1 MCRFHCACLG
11 RVTQDAWPLLREA
24 VRLRHFDLDTS
35 GAENSHKA
43 LVQAFLSQA
52 HASHAQSW
60 VDIFGGYPPRQTLAR
75 LCKRFRTNA
84 HETEGKHNFRSEKE
98 FKREARRI
106 TRWYR
111 KQKRLTHLRRRQ
123 VLREGQRRE
132 TKRRGAVLTKKIR
145 AHFRR
150 LRKPLRI
157 ESFFNWRSMA
167 LITLEAGCPVHT
179 GTVCCERYWAL
190 VLGYLPR
197 HVTRMS
203 SAWWEMLAQL
213 SFCKHNYQHFS
224 AGGLARIAER
234 DAEVQSKLATCMLL
248 ARALHDSELC
258 GAMGFNDLF
267 DPFRE

>member
-1 MCRFHCACLG
+1 MQIPLCLSG
-11 RVTQDAWPLLREA
+11 QSHDAWPLLHEA

-52 HASHAQSW
+52 HAAHAQSW

-179 GTVCCERYWAL
+179 GSVCCERYWAL

-224 AGGLARIAER
+224 AGGLPNESVKTI
-234 DAEVQSKLATCMLL
+234 
-248 ARALHDSELC
+248 
-258 GAMGFNDLF
+258 
-267 DPFRE
+267 RESHGKN

>member
-1 MCRFHCACLG
+1 
-11 RVTQDAWPLLREA
+11 
-24 VRLRHFDLDTS
+24 
-35 GAENSHKA
+35 
-43 LVQAFLSQA
+43 
-52 HASHAQSW
+52 
-60 VDIFGGYPPRQTLAR
+60 
-75 LCKRFRTNA
+75 
-84 HETEGKHNFRSEKE
+84 
-98 FKREARRI
+98 
-106 TRWYR
+106 
-111 KQKRLTHLRRRQ
+111 
-123 VLREGQRRE
+123 
-132 TKRRGAVLTKKIR
+132 
-145 AHFRR
+145 
-150 LRKPLRI
+150 
-157 ESFFNWRSMA
+157 MA

-234 DAEVQSKLATCMLL
+234 DAEVQRKLATCMLL

>member
-1 MCRFHCACLG
+1 MLDDK
-11 RVTQDAWPLLREA
+11 VQLSPPLLLPGGGRE
-24 VRLRHFDLDTS
+24 RLPTLIAAIQTAPRN
-35 GAENSHKA
+35 GASNCTT
-43 LVQAFLSQA
+43 Q
-52 HASHAQSW
+52 
-60 VDIFGGYPPRQTLAR
+60 R
-75 LCKRFRTNA
+75 
-84 HETEGKHNFRSEKE
+84 GKYLTREKD
-98 FKREARRI
+98 
-106 TRWYR
+106 R
-111 KQKRLTHLRRRQ
+111 KDHLTHGSTQLRVVERSGQEHACRQ
-123 VLREGQRRE
+123 LALHLRISLRNSGKASSTE
-132 TKRRGAVLTKKIR
+132 V
-145 AHFRR
+145 FRR

-157 ESFFNWRSMA
+157 ESFFNWRSVA

-179 GTVCCERYWAL
+179 GSVCCERYWTL

-248 ARALHDSELC
+248 TRALHDSELC

-267 DPFRE
+267 LFASEVLAPLRGAVTCPVAWCSLDRSGDQRRQEFALPPPTR